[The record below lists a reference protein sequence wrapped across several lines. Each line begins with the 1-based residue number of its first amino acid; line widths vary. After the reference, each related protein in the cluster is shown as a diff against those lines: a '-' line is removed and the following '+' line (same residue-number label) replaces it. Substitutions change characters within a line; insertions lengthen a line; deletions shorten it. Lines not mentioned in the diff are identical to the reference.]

1 MCIHTNYLCGICQA
15 PVGRYTQTC
24 PLPFQ
29 QAPNHTV
36 HYDQPYTIRPPA
48 LYSCPNSNCIAST
61 ELHWALQGQQAM
73 AMQQGKAKLRY
84 TPFHETKAMCGDN
97 CEASDLA
104 LELILPSKPKTV
116 RAQPGLPAHEPVAGY
131 PPVRPVGA
139 RLRPEWLSCKE
150 FQKVRSLQSRGKNV
164 LEMAHAVDK
173 NASQLRIYVDTYLKD
188 TSPSPLHSAN
198 STDSTDSTTNSTSSS
213 RGSEDGLFP
222 LIQEIMLPREGMPDP
237 TFLNREEQER
247 VWVMFQQNNTVRN
260 MANRLH
266 KNRQKLSQ
274 YINAY
279 MRPNLLRLQAE
290 ERAAED
296 AATPTPITPLTGG
309 ISQFPPSNPVTPI
322 AAAPGP
328 SSSQEPSLHEKD
340 NAGLHALFVP
350 PLLFKPLAAVES
362 EIHKTDDD
370 TFILEMTTSASGD
383 EDSLFGDSP
392 IGENHVGSSQLIST
406 HHEVEPVQPTP
417 RKRKRQSEDNSETP
431 RRFSK
436 RLRHRSFP

>member
-1 MCIHTNYLCGICQA
+1 
-15 PVGRYTQTC
+15 
-24 PLPFQ
+24 
-29 QAPNHTV
+29 
-36 HYDQPYTIRPPA
+36 
-48 LYSCPNSNCIAST
+48 
-61 ELHWALQGQQAM
+61 M
-73 AMQQGKAKLRY
+73 AMQQGKAKLYY

-97 CEASDLA
+97 DEASDLA
-104 LELILPSKPKTV
+104 LESILAKPNTV
-116 RAQPGLPAHEPVAGY
+116 RAQPGPPAHEPVPGY
-131 PPVRPVGA
+131 PPVRHVGA

-188 TSPSPLHSAN
+188 TSSSQLHSAS
-198 STDSTDSTTNSTSSS
+198 STDSSDLTTNSTAGS

-222 LIQEIMLPREGMPDP
+222 LNQEIMLPQQGMPDP
-237 TFLNREEQER
+237 SFLDQEEQER

-279 MRPNLLRLQAE
+279 MRPKLLRLQAE

-309 ISQFPPSNPVTPI
+309 ISQFPPSSPVTLI

-328 SSSQEPSLHEKD
+328 SSSREPSLHEND
-340 NAGLHALFVP
+340 NTGLHALFVP
-350 PLLFKPLAAVES
+350 PLLFNPSAAVEN
-362 EIHKTDDD
+362 EIHRMNDEASL
-370 TFILEMTTSASGD
+370 LEIPKSASD

-392 IGENHVGSSQLIST
+392 VDENHVGSSQLVST
-406 HHEVEPVQPTP
+406 HHEVESAQPTP
-417 RKRKRQSEDNSETP
+417 RKRKRQFENNSETP